1 MGLAAYGITHA
12 GPATFSNIAPG
23 EWRESPNSKL
33 QDVFP
38 KQAGHPG
45 WGVLGPRAVMATWG
59 GGAYDTKRNVLI
71 VTGGGHRDY
80 GGNEV
85 YEFSL
90 ATQKWIRATEPRATT
105 QQGHGRY
112 LITDS
117 EAPISSHTYDGIVY
131 LPNIDRMFKYGG
143 ALDTEK
149 RVFVQV
155 SSTDGAISY
164 YNVDNVAGLRQA
176 HPLSGEIIKWGK
188 HPGVVYHP
196 ISKRMV
202 IWNGGRAVWAFDTNT
217 WAIQKFNN
225 DNGPAPFALNTNADP
240 KTAGVYSRWQYVP
253 DYDVFIASNHSSENV
268 WLNKLPPPG
277 FKEPTRQRSCGADLC
292 VGLGQRYAKP
302 SEAAAVVK
310 DGQIVYIYAGDYEHD
325 VAIWKRNNVTIRGVN
340 GRPHMRANGANA
352 EGKGTWIIKGNN
364 TTVDNIEFSGAKVSD
379 RNGAGIRQEGKNL
392 TVRNCYF
399 HDNENGI
406 LTGANEN
413 SDIVIEHSEFAYNG
427 SGDGQSHNLYV
438 GPVHSLTVKF
448 SYLHHAKVG
457 HNLKS
462 RAFINRILYNR
473 IMDEADGNSS
483 YVLNLPNGGI
493 SYVIGNA
500 MQQGIRT
507 ENNTLMSYG
516 EEGLKQPVHELY
528 VVNNTFVNEANA
540 SSKFI
545 HVKKGS
551 GVVKLINNIFAGP
564 GKILAGE
571 GELKNNLT
579 TDLFE
584 FISAKTYDYR
594 LKPMSR
600 AINAGIDPGEAND
613 TNLRPTFEYVH
624 KARAEP
630 RKKDRAL
637 DLGAFE
643 K

>member
-1 MGLAAYGITHA
+1 M
-12 GPATFSNIAPG
+12 S
-23 EWRESPNSKL
+23 R
-33 QDVFP
+33 
-38 KQAGHPG
+38 KQG
-45 WGVLGPRAVMATWG
+45 
-59 GGAYDTKRNVLI
+59 
-71 VTGGGHRDY
+71 
-80 GGNEV
+80 
-85 YEFSL
+85 
-90 ATQKWIRATEPRATT
+90 
-105 QQGHGRY
+105 
-112 LITDS
+112 
-117 EAPISSHTYDGIVY
+117 
-131 LPNIDRMFKYGG
+131 
-143 ALDTEK
+143 
-149 RVFVQV
+149 
-155 SSTDGAISY
+155 
-164 YNVDNVAGLRQA
+164 
-176 HPLSGEIIKWGK
+176 
-188 HPGVVYHP
+188 
-196 ISKRMV
+196 
-202 IWNGGRAVWAFDTNT
+202 
-217 WAIQKFNN
+217 
-225 DNGPAPFALNTNADP
+225 
-240 KTAGVYSRWQYVP
+240 
-253 DYDVFIASNHSSENV
+253 
-268 WLNKLPPPG
+268 
-277 FKEPTRQRSCGADLC
+277 
-292 VGLGQRYAKP
+292 
-302 SEAAAVVK
+302 
-310 DGQIVYIYAGDYEHD
+310 
-325 VAIWKRNNVTIRGVN
+325 
-340 GRPHMRANGANA
+340 
-352 EGKGTWIIKGNN
+352 
-364 TTVDNIEFSGAKVSD
+364 
-379 RNGAGIRQEGKNL
+379 
-392 TVRNCYF
+392 
-399 HDNENGI
+399 
-406 LTGANEN
+406 
-413 SDIVIEHSEFAYNG
+413 EFAYNG

-528 VVNNTFVNEANA
+528 IVNNTFVNEANA

-637 DLGAFE
+637 DIGAFE
-643 K
+643 Q